1 MWTNLVKILLKP
13 YLKSSRIFELEV
25 RYFVNLFV
33 APGWDMDHRKF
44 KENLE
49 IQKMWKQTHC
59 RWNWTNM
66 NKRFDWLPTRPVG
79 GTFCIL
85 SNEMEDSFVFTWS
98 NSNSIFGQV
107 WKLDRTV
114 TKDELNQGIILA
126 GYGNFG
132 SNFSSYLHFLRLTLL
147 LFGDL

>member
-1 MWTNLVKILLKP
+1 
-13 YLKSSRIFELEV
+13 
-25 RYFVNLFV
+25 
-33 APGWDMDHRKF
+33 MDHRKF
-44 KENLE
+44 KENLHAVVE
-49 IQKMWKQTHC
+49 TEQTWIKDLIGYLH
-59 RWNWTNM
+59 
-66 NKRFDWLPTRPVG
+66 DQLVES
-79 GTFCIL
+79 FCIL

>member
-1 MWTNLVKILLKP
+1 MK
-13 YLKSSRIFELEV
+13 
-25 RYFVNLFV
+25 YFLNLFV

-49 IQKMWKQTHC
+49 IQKMWKQTHS
-59 RWNWTNM
+59 RWTEQTWI
-66 NKRFDWLPTRPVG
+66 KDLIGYLHDQLVES
-79 GTFCIL
+79 FCIL

-98 NSNSIFGQV
+98 NSSSIFGQV

-132 SNFSSYLHFLRLTLL
+132 SNFSWYLHFLRLTLL
-147 LFGDL
+147 LFGEL